1 MIFVMKPGAT
11 DAEIRHVLER
21 IEARGLAPH
30 VSKGTERT
38 IIGARGDERGL
49 AELPLAVIPGVERV
63 IPVLKPYK
71 LAARELVPD
80 GTAVSVGGARLGAG
94 HFLAVAG
101 PCTVETRERL
111 AQIARLVKSAGAGAL
126 RGGAF
131 KPRTSPYSF
140 QGLGEQ
146 GLRFLREVG
155 DAEGLPVVTE
165 VRDLRHVELV
175 ARYAD
180 CLQIGARNM
189 QNFDLLTEVG
199 KVRKP
204 VLLKRGLSATVKE
217 LLMSAEYILAEGN
230 HEVILCE
237 RGIRTFE
244 TATRATLDVSAVG
257 VLKAESHLPVM
268 VDPSHAAGRADLVES
283 LALAAVAAG
292 ADGIIVEV
300 HPEPEEAVCDGE
312 QALLPAAFA
321 ALMKKV
327 RAVREAIAG

>member
-1 MIFVMKPGAT
+1 MIFIMKPGASDT
-11 DAEIRHVLER
+11 EIQHVVER
-21 IEARGLAPH
+21 IEKKGLSPH

-38 IIGARGDERGL
+38 IIGARGDEQKL
-49 AELPLAVIPGVERV
+49 AELPLAAIPGVERV
-63 IPVLKPYK
+63 IPVLKPYR
-71 LAARELVPD
+71 LASREVAPS
-80 GTAVSVGGARLGAG
+80 GTAVSVGGVKIGAG
-94 HFLAVAG
+94 HFMMCAG
-101 PCTVETRERL
+101 PCTVESLPVL
-111 AQIARLVKSAGAGAL
+111 AETARLVRAAGAQAL

-131 KPRTSPYSF
+131 KPRTSPYAF
-140 QGLGEQ
+140 QGLGED
-146 GLRFLREVG
+146 GLKFLREVG

-180 CLQIGARNM
+180 CLQVGARNM
-189 QNFDLLTEVG
+189 QNFDLLLELG
-199 KVRKP
+199 RVRKP
-204 VLLKRGLSATVKE
+204 VLLKRGLSATIKE

-244 TATRATLDVSAVG
+244 TATRGTLDISAVA

-283 LALAAVAAG
+283 LTLAAVAAG

-300 HPEPEEAVCDGE
+300 HPCPEEAVCDGE
-312 QALLPAAFA
+312 QALLPAKFTEM
-321 ALMKKV
+321 MKKV
-327 RAVREAIAG
+327 KAIRKVVA